1 MKELHT
7 TVNIDTA
14 NSATTTTTNR
24 TTNRPQR
31 IARPRTL
38 ESLSDFASQ
47 RQFIS
52 IIIGVLVVVFVV
64 VVVVF
69 KETAFWPCRGGWGK
83 DWRRRNGRGVI
94 VRVDAAVV
102 GHGCGG

>member
-52 IIIGVLVVVFVV
+52 IVVFVV